1 MKKQQGAGAVFMLV
15 LLALAFSGFFTLLRL
30 MPLYSNDM
38 AIETVFENISN
49 EKQES
54 LTRKRVYDMIEK
66 RFSINGLTD
75 LMEYVEV
82 NGQGSVI
89 LVEMEYERRVPLVS
103 NIELVAT
110 FKHNIELSE

>member
-1 MKKQQGAGAVFMLV
+1 MRKQKGAGAIFMLV
-15 LLALAFSGFFTLLRL
+15 LLTLAFSGFFTLLKL

-38 AIETVFENISN
+38 AVDTVFENLKK

-54 LTRKRVYDMIEK
+54 LTRKRIYEMIEK
-66 RFSINGLTD
+66 RFSINGLSD

-82 NGQGSVI
+82 NGQGSIIV
-89 LVEMEYERRVPLVS
+89 VEMQYERRVPLVS